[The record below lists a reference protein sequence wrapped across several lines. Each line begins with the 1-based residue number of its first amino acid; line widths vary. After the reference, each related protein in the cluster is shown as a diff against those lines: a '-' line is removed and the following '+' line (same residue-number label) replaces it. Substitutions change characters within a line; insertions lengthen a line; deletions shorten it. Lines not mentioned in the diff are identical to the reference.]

1 MQNENEITLASF
13 VLPTGVLEY
22 FSITKVIKSE
32 SGLMIYLDENN
43 LIPQE
48 YISDKVISKGFYEE
62 SSIQD
67 FPIRGKAVYLYVR
80 RRRWFNLSTGDYI
93 CRDWNLVAKGTRM
106 TQEFAS
112 FLKAI
117 ARYQASQR

>member
-1 MQNENEITLASF
+1 MQNKNELTLASF
-13 VLPTGVLEY
+13 VLPTGVLDY
-22 FSITKVIKSE
+22 FTITKVMKSAA
-32 SGLMIYLDENN
+32 GLMIYLDENN

-48 YISDKVISKGFYEE
+48 YIKDKVISKGFYEE

-80 RRRWFNLSTGDYI
+80 RRRWFNESTGDYI

-117 ARYQASQR
+117 AR

>member
-1 MQNENEITLASF
+1 MQNNKEIEL
-13 VLPTGVLEY
+13 VKYILPIGVLDY
-22 FSITKVIKSE
+22 FTITKVLQTE
-32 SGLMIYLDENN
+32 VGLGIYLDENN
-43 LIPQE
+43 VIPRE
-48 YISDKVISKGFYEE
+48 YKDHKLISKGFYEE

-67 FPIRGKAVYLYVR
+67 FPIRGKAVYLHVR
-80 RRRWFNLSTGDYI
+80 RRRWFNENTGEYI

-117 ARYQASQR
+117 VG

>member
-67 FPIRGKAVYLYVR
+67 FPIRGRAVYLYVR

-112 FLKAI
+112 FLKAF
-117 ARYQASQR
+117 AR